1 MQGKLAEQAAKLDL
15 QKQKLDEQEALLDE
29 FQGIMLAQQEQL
41 DKIIGIKTEL
51 IEDIREECERSALQV
66 SIDEKTGAI
75 SMDSSILFEYN
86 KDELKKSGQEFLGDF
101 LPKYMHI
108 LLSPKYRPYISEIVI
123 EGHTDTSG
131 TYLFNLGLSQE
142 RAYSVA
148 DYCLNEKSTFLSK
161 DEKET
166 LQSFL
171 TTSGRSYS
179 DPVLKAD
186 GTVDPVIV
194 VQYLDE
200 ALVENQ
206 DYKVFAEALD
216 FVTTY
221 LAKKIAEELD
231 ASIKA
236 FKDKLRTRLAEL
248 NELLNKH
255 MHSKIARG
263 TNYSIW
269 LKSHKP
275 FHWLGE
281 FYQIIQ
287 ANGGFDVI
295 IGNPPYVEHSSNDVN
310 YSLSHLKSANCGN
323 LYGNCIERGL
333 TICSKA
339 GKFSF
344 IIPVAIT
351 CSKRMDKV
359 ISMLKSQSELILF
372 SNFDDRPGKLFEMIE
387 HLRATIFIASISS
400 NQRNH
405 SIFATKYN
413 RWYSEHRNLLF
424 KNKK

>member
-1 MQGKLAEQAAKLDL
+1 MIRGFGKKRKQDEEQNYWLSYSDMMAGLLLCFVVIIAVTMLHSKVQYDQKQEELAGKEQELVIRSDELYNERLLVDEQGAKLNAQELKLTEQEGKLAEQAAKLDL

-86 KDELKKSGQEFLGDF
+86 KDELKKTGQEFLGDF

-186 GTVDPVIV
+186 GTVD
-194 VQYLDE
+194 
-200 ALVENQ
+200 AAASRRVE
-206 DYKVFAEALD
+206 
-216 FVTTY
+216 
-221 LAKKIAEELD
+221 
-231 ASIKA
+231 
-236 FKDKLRTRLAEL
+236 
-248 NELLNKH
+248 
-255 MHSKIARG
+255 
-263 TNYSIW
+263 
-269 LKSHKP
+269 
-275 FHWLGE
+275 
-281 FYQIIQ
+281 
-287 ANGGFDVI
+287 
-295 IGNPPYVEHSSNDVN
+295 
-310 YSLSHLKSANCGN
+310 
-323 LYGNCIERGL
+323 
-333 TICSKA
+333 
-339 GKFSF
+339 
-344 IIPVAIT
+344 
-351 CSKRMDKV
+351 
-359 ISMLKSQSELILF
+359 ILF
-372 SNFDDRPGKLFEMIE
+372 RLKDEEMIRE
-387 HLRATIFIASISS
+387 MVDIMNSSGNTDAPKAEIVESPSSIS
-400 NQRNH
+400 Q
-405 SIFATKYN
+405 
-413 RWYSEHRNLLF
+413 
-424 KNKK
+424 